1 MDKPVRSEPLRH
13 YGHLIGECVPNNLQ
27 RIGVT
32 NLRAGIMVASGGEK
46 KGKSSYQ
53 AERVRELAEVVM
65 HHKRLYY
72 AGRPSISDPAFDKL
86 EDELRRLAPHHP
98 ALAYVG
104 AEPDTDL
111 PKIRHDEPML
121 SLQKTYDEEELL
133 KWVDGD
139 VVVGTLKVDGVSLAM
154 VYEDQNLQL
163 AKTRGNGVIG
173 EDVTS
178 KIRWVSDAIPS
189 IRADGR
195 LEIRGELFCT
205 ESQFLKLADR
215 MVELGLERPTSPRN
229 IVAGLL
235 GRKTHIDLACY
246 FRFFAF
252 SVIDFEGRLGLSTEE
267 EQFAWL
273 AAQGFSIPHPRRL
286 EGEAPVRD
294 YLQYV
299 RRLMENDEIPIDGTV
314 FSYNSFAKQ
323 RGLGNTSHHPR
334 YKMSFKWQGDTA
346 TSVIQSVT
354 WSTSRLGIVT
364 PVAVI
369 APVTLSGAT
378 ITNVT
383 LHNAAHVKAFNLK
396 VGDTIEVVRSGEVI
410 PKYLQTVSAAEGDY
424 AWPERCPSC
433 GTKLEFDDVRLKCP
447 NSSGCPAQQIGTI
460 LNWIRCAGIDDLSDK
475 RLMPLI
481 DEGMVNSPADLYR
494 LTKEDLLV
502 IPQTKEKMATKL
514 FQNIQKSRDLPLAV
528 FLNGLGIEGVGLT
541 SWEKLL
547 EELPTL
553 EAVREASVE
562 RIAGISGFA
571 EKTASDII
579 RGLKE
584 RGGLID
590 DLLSV
595 GVKPQKAE
603 HVASGDGPLAGQTLV
618 ITGSL
623 SRPRAEVEKAIKMAG
638 GKTTGSVSKNT
649 FAVVTDDPTSDSTK
663 MRKARELGV
672 TVWSEAD
679 LWEALRYIQVE

>member
-1 MDKPVRSEPLRH
+1 LGEVMETMQTDRGDKKVSHPYQVHR
-13 YGHLIGECVPNNLQ
+13 
-27 RIGVT
+27 
-32 NLRAGIMVASGGEK
+32 VA
-46 KGKSSYQ
+46 
-53 AERVRELAEVVM
+53 ELAEAVM

-72 AGRPSISDPAFDKL
+72 AGHPEISDPAYDKL
-86 EDELRRLAPHHP
+86 ESELRQIAPQHP

-121 SLQKTYDEEELL
+121 SLQKTYDESELL

-139 VVVGTLKVDGVSLAM
+139 VVVGTIKVDGVSLAM
-154 VYEDQNLQL
+154 VYDDRVLTL
-163 AKTRGNGVIG
+163 AKTRGNGVVG

-178 KIRWVSDAIPS
+178 KIRWVPDAIPE
-189 IRADGR
+189 IGVGGR
-195 LEIRGELFCT
+195 LEIRGEIFCT

-252 SVIDFEGRLGLSTEE
+252 TVIDPDGRIGLTSEE

-273 AAQGFSIPHPRRL
+273 STQGFAVPRPKVLKGEMDVKKYL
-286 EGEAPVRD
+286 E
-294 YLQYV
+294 YV
-299 RRLMENDEIPIDGTV
+299 RHLMEEDEVPIDGTV
-314 FSYNSFAKQ
+314 FSYSSFAKQ
-323 RGLGNTSHHPR
+323 RGLGSTSHHPR

-346 TSVIQSVT
+346 TSKIQDVT

-396 VGDTIEVVRSGEVI
+396 AGDEIEVVRSGEVI
-410 PKYLQTVSAAEGDY
+410 PKFLQTVNAAQGTY
-424 AWPERCPSC
+424 VWPERCPSC
-433 GTKLEFDDVRLKCP
+433 DSLLVFDDVRLKCTHT
-447 NSSGCPAQQIGTI
+447 SGCPAQQIGTI

-475 RLMPLI
+475 RLVPLM
-481 DEGMVNSPADLYR
+481 DEGLVKTPADLYR
-494 LTKEDLLV
+494 LTIEDLLV

-514 FQNIQKSRDLPLAV
+514 WNNIQASRNLPLAA

-553 EAVREASVE
+553 DLLRAATVE
-562 RIAGISGFA
+562 RIAAISGFA
-571 EKTASDII
+571 EKTASDIA
-579 RGLKE
+579 RGLAE
-584 RGGLID
+584 RSQLIE
-590 DLLSV
+590 DLLTV
-595 GVKPQKAE
+595 GVRPQDAE
-603 HVASGDGPLAGQTLV
+603 LVGRGDGPLAGHTFV
-618 ITGSL
+618 ITGAL
-623 SRPRAEVEKAIKMAG
+623 SRPRAVVEKAIKQAG
-638 GKTTGSVSKNT
+638 GKTVGSVSKNT
-649 FAVVTDDPTSDSTK
+649 YAVVTDDPTSDSSK

-672 TVWSEAD
+672 LVWSETD
-679 LWEALRYIQVE
+679 LWNALGDAGSANASVDTSDGGES